1 MLDAAV
7 ELEAEDEGLTV
18 ELELVAGFTG
28 TTDVVL
34 DEDDDG
40 FVALLDGLDCEPA
53 RTLVEEP
60 FTMIVVVP
68 AGCELDVG
76 LTAVLVL

>member
-1 MLDAAV
+1 M

-18 ELELVAGFTG
+18 ELELVAGLTG
-28 TTDVVL
+28 TTDVDVVL

-40 FVALLDGLDCEPA
+40 FVALLDEVECELA

-60 FTMIVVVP
+60 FTMNVVVP

-76 LTAVLVL
+76 LTVVLVL